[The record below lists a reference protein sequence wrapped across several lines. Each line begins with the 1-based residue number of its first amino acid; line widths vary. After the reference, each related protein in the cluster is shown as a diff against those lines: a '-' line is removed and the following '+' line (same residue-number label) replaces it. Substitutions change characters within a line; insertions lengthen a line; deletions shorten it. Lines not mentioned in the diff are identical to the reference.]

1 MQVDTLS
8 QEEAQQLQEALF
20 STRRPKDIKGG
31 LASGA
36 KSVAKGVLAGGARGS
51 GRHRA
56 KAPPHAAAAAA
67 G

>member
-36 KSVAKGVLAGGARGS
+36 KSVAKGLLAGGARGE
-51 GRHRA
+51 RPPI
-56 KAPPHAAAAAA
+56 APSPTVAAAAAS
-67 G
+67 